1 MQRRN
6 ALAAAFAAVS
16 LMVCIAAS
24 PGPHATHTIHLPADA
39 AAHPDAGT
47 EWWYVT
53 GHLADD
59 SGHTYGFETTFFRFA
74 GLQKVNP
81 LVPFDTLYRTDVALT
96 DETAHRFDASAA
108 YAAPLTGTVVSTTAF
123 DVRAGTLAMSMQ
135 PGDTYSIQGH
145 TAKGSVV
152 SLTATPDRPAMLVG
166 GGYIPFGDGGSYYY
180 SYTHMRAS
188 GTLTISGRTIT
199 VHGASWM
206 DHQWGRWSTRSV
218 TGWTWM
224 GVQLDDGMTVDLAV
238 GRTHTGVAGDSGATA
253 LLPDNRQVTVTAVT
267 ISPLGIWRSP
277 RTGTTYPSGWH
288 VVVPS
293 LRLDLIVHPTVRD
306 QEVVDTNVLVHKSY
320 WEGSCTVTG
329 TRGGRSVTGKS
340 YTELVG
346 YDAMGVG
353 RGSPSTP

>member
-1 MQRRN
+1 M
-6 ALAAAFAAVS
+6 
-16 LMVCIAAS
+16 
-24 PGPHATHTIHLPADA
+24 HTIHLPADA
-39 AAHPDAGT
+39 AAHPNAGT

-74 GLQKVNP
+74 GLQKVSP

-96 DETAHRFDASAA
+96 DETAHHFDASAA
-108 YAAPLTGTVVSTTAF
+108 YAAPLTGTVVSTTTF
-123 DVRAGTLAMSMQ
+123 DVRAGTLAMSAH
-135 PGDTYSIQGH
+135 PGGTYSIQGH

-152 SLTATPDRPAMLVG
+152 SLTAIPDRPVMLVG

-180 SYTHMRAS
+180 SYTHMRAA
-188 GTLTISGRTIT
+188 GTLTIGGRTIT
-199 VHGASWM
+199 VHGVSWM

-224 GVQLDDGMTVDLAV
+224 GVQLDDGTTVDLAV
-238 GRTHTGVAGDSGATA
+238 GRTHTGIAGGSGATA

-267 ISPLGIWRSP
+267 ISPLGTWRSP

-288 VVVPS
+288 VVAPS
-293 LRLDLIVHPTVRD
+293 LRLDLIVHPAVRD
-306 QEVVDTNVLVHKSY
+306 QEVVDTNALVHESY

-329 TRGGRSVTGKS
+329 THAGRPITGKS

-346 YDAMGVG
+346 YDAMGAG
-353 RGSPSTP
+353 HGNPSTP